1 MDEQL
6 KQLEAIM
13 AGVKSQ
19 STEMENLKAAFA
31 ELQSKAQS
39 GAAVEGIET
48 QLAELKSAFA
58 DLSAGQVVNAPVD
71 TKAASAELRKKFLE
85 HAAKSNELEIVN
97 AGEIKSTF
105 NTGADSAGAG
115 IVTEL
120 AMDIVKGIKDEHAM
134 TRDFAFG
141 VTRNAAYEQTV
152 QKSGTSVH
160 WEGENKTGGAYGNSA
175 APVLEKIKMTS
186 GKAIANP
193 ILTNESITDVFF
205 DAEVEVL
212 QDAQAELALKVGDTL
227 VTAPLDQ
234 TIRPVGFMS
243 YFDAVEGIKADGE
256 RKVDHY
262 KAVPVSAADID
273 TDEKLIAV
281 LRKMP
286 LSLRPGYRTT
296 GKYYVSNAMFE
307 RIALLKDGMGRP
319 MMQNSLS
326 QETHGKFGG
335 HSVVV
340 EESLGED
347 KPVVFG
353 DLKRSF
359 KVMAIPSLFNLLRNP
374 YVIEGCVKFTL
385 ENRIGTIVL
394 DNKASIGL
402 IVDNSAEA

>member
-19 STEMENLKAAFA
+19 STEMESLKAAFA

-39 GAAVEGIET
+39 GAAVEGFET

-58 DLSAGQVVNAPVD
+58 DLAAGQVVDTPVD

-85 HAAKSNELEIVN
+85 HAVKSDAREIVK
-97 AGEIKSTF
+97 AGEIKSAF

-120 AMDIVKGIKDEHAM
+120 AKDIVIGIKGEHAM

-141 VTRNAAYEQTV
+141 VTQNAAYEQTV
-152 QKSGTSVH
+152 QKSGTSVR
-160 WEGENKTGGAYGNSA
+160 WEGENKTGGAYGKSD
-175 APVLEKIKMTS
+175 APALEIIKMTS

-193 ILTNESITDVFF
+193 VCTNESLTDVFF
-205 DAEVEVL
+205 DAEAFVM
-212 QDAQAELALKVGDTL
+212 QDAQDELGLEVGEALV
-227 VTAPLDQ
+227 VAPLGQ
-234 TIRPVGFMS
+234 TTRPVGFMS
-243 YFDAVEGIKADGE
+243 YFDAVEGIKPDGE

-262 KAVPVSAADID
+262 KAVPVAAADID

-286 LSLRPGYRTT
+286 LSLRAGYRPT
-296 GKYYVSNAMFE
+296 GKYYVSSAMFE
-307 RIALLKDGMGRP
+307 RIALLKDGIGRP
-319 MMQNSLS
+319 LMQNSLS
-326 QETHGKFGG
+326 EATQGTLNGYG
-335 HSVVV
+335 VVV
-340 EESLGED
+340 EEAMNED
-347 KPVVFG
+347 KPAVFG

-359 KVMAIPSLFNLLRNP
+359 KVMAIPSLMNFLRNP
-374 YVIEGCVKFTL
+374 YKIDGCVQFTL
-385 ENRIGTIVL
+385 ENRIGSIVL
-394 DNKASIGL
+394 DNKASVGL